1 MFHDSFGRGQ
11 HVQHALMTD
20 ERSVRLRHAIT
31 QFKSSNPAWTKV
43 CCVVVD
49 KDFTEIGVFTS
60 ELADTRILL
69 CQFRAVK
76 YVQGGVTKSDYG
88 LHGVQ

>member
-1 MFHDSFGRGQ
+1 MS
-11 HVQHALMTD
+11 D

-31 QFKSSNPAWTKV
+31 QFKSSNPAWTNV
-43 CCVVVD
+43 RCVVVVLD

-60 ELADTRILL
+60 EPADTRILL

-76 YVQGGVTKSDYG
+76 YV
-88 LHGVQ
+88 